1 LSGIRLEEP
10 DLSETSAGRIRG
22 PMTLVR
28 RMTND
33 RILGLAYLTPYLVG
47 LVVFTAI
54 PFAASLWLSFTD
66 YDLMSAPR
74 WTGLENYIELFT
86 SDRTFRRSL
95 YVTLLYV
102 FITVPLKLAFALFI
116 AVILNYRLRFINFFR
131 TAFYVP
137 SILGGSIAIAVL
149 WRYIFATNGLVNMG
163 LDAIGLDPVN
173 WFGDPVNALFT
184 ITLLRCWQFGSAMV
198 IFLAALQS
206 IDKSLYE
213 AASIDGASKW
223 TSFVHITLPLLT
235 PVIFFNIIMQMVQA
249 FQEFNGPYII
259 TGGGPLKSTYL
270 LPLYIYDEAFRKFD
284 MGYASAIAWVLF
296 VIIMVLTLI
305 AFWSSKKW
313 VFYAG
318 DKRS

>member
-1 LSGIRLEEP
+1 M
-10 DLSETSAGRIRG
+10 TS
-22 PMTLVR
+22 
-28 RMTND
+28 
-33 RILGLAYLTPYLVG
+33 RILGVAYLAPYIIG
-47 LVVFTAI
+47 LLVFTAI
-54 PFAASLWLSFTD
+54 PFAASFYMSFTE
-66 YDLMSAPR
+66 YNLMSAPK
-74 WTGLENYIELFT
+74 WTGIDNYVELIT
-86 SDRTFRRSL
+86 DDRTFRKSL
-95 YVTLLYV
+95 TVTLLYV

-116 AVILNYRLRFINFFR
+116 AYILNYRLKGINLFR

-149 WRYIFATNGLVNMG
+149 WRYIFAQQGLVNMG
-163 LDAIGLDPVN
+163 LIAVGLEPVN
-173 WFGDPVNALFT
+173 WFGDPTNALIT

-213 AASIDGASKW
+213 AAAIDNARPW
-223 TSFVHITLPLLT
+223 HAFVYITIPLIT
-235 PVIFFNIIMQMVQA
+235 PVIFFNLIMQIVQA

-259 TGGGPLKSTYL
+259 TQGGPLKSTYF
-270 LPLYIYDEAFRKFD
+270 LPLYIYEEAFKKFN

-296 VIIMVLTLI
+296 LIIMVLTVA

-313 VFYAG
+313 VYYAG

>member
-1 LSGIRLEEP
+1 M
-10 DLSETSAGRIRG
+10 RG
-22 PMTLVR
+22 Q
-28 RMTND
+28 
-33 RILGLAYLTPYLVG
+33 RILGLAYLAPYIVG
-47 LVVFTAI
+47 LVVFTAM
-54 PFAASLWLSFTD
+54 PFLTSLYLSFTS
-66 YDLMSAPR
+66 YDLMSSPK
-74 WTGLENYIELFT
+74 WSGLANYERLFT
-86 SDRTFRRSL
+86 RDRTFLKSL
-95 YVTLLYV
+95 NVTLLYV

-116 AVILNYRLRFINFFR
+116 AAILNYKLKFINFFR

-149 WRYIFATNGLVNMG
+149 WRYIFASEGLANMALGTVG
-163 LDAIGLDPVN
+163 LAPVD
-173 WFGDPVNALFT
+173 WFGDPTNALFT

-213 AASIDGASKW
+213 AAAIDGAGKVR
-223 TSFVHITLPLLT
+223 TFIFITLPLLT
-235 PVIFFNIIMQMVQA
+235 PVIFFNLIMQMVQA

-259 TGGGPLKSTYL
+259 TQGGPLKSTYL
-270 LPLYIYDEAFRKFD
+270 LPLYIYDEAFKKFN

-296 VIIMVLTLI
+296 VIIMGLTLV

-313 VFYAG
+313 VYYAG